1 MLKQILHEVI
11 CLSYEYKNEFRDTQ
25 YLIQA
30 DKETHKRDI
39 KIIIHFTLF
48 AILIV
53 LHANTQQKQTLSL
66 LFTPGLFI
74 QNSHTNLHNYLHKAS
89 DHNVIEI
96 TPHCPLLSLFVPN
109 KVSCL

>member
-1 MLKQILHEVI
+1 M
-11 CLSYEYKNEFRDTQ
+11 
-25 YLIQA
+25 
-30 DKETHKRDI
+30 
-39 KIIIHFTLF
+39 
-48 AILIV
+48 
-53 LHANTQQKQTLSL
+53 LHANSQLHSAEKNIVSL

>member
-1 MLKQILHEVI
+1 MGHTCRVTILLHVNSQLHSTE
-11 CLSYEYKNEFRDTQ
+11 
-25 YLIQA
+25 
-30 DKETHKRDI
+30 
-39 KIIIHFTLF
+39 KIF
-48 AILIV
+48 
-53 LHANTQQKQTLSL
+53 L

-109 KVSCL
+109 KVSWL